1 MDYSSFQSFPLFPPI
16 TALMQT
22 WHVPAPIT
30 GTETP
35 LPKTK
40 HTAAP
45 RGRYPRHRGGGIGGS
60 RASSSGCTVS

>member
-35 LPKTK
+35 PE
-40 HTAAP
+40 AAI
-45 RGRYPRHRGGGIGGS
+45 RATGGGIGGS